1 MISINSKACSRPLS
15 EQAAIVHY
23 LDHATA
29 AIDSAR
35 RQIELLREYR
45 TRLIADVVT
54 GKLDVRESATRL
66 PEAEEIKPERR
77 GHRPNRARG

>member
-1 MISINSKACSRPLS
+1 MISIDSKACSHPLS
-15 EQAAIVHY
+15 EQ
-23 LDHATA
+23 A

-66 PEAEEIKPERR
+66 PEAEEIKPGRR